1 MIKDENFYVVQGWML
16 NRLKL
21 KGNDLIV
28 YALLYSF
35 SQDGESE
42 FKGNI
47 AYIMD
52 FTGASRQTIKNII
65 GKLISLGYVEKEERN
80 RTTGKTNGYKCVPID
95 RLKIPEEGE
104 AKNLP
109 PTSQNLSTPVA
120 KNLPPRSQ
128 NLASLSLENNTYI
141 NSKVTINDKKEGK
154 NEVNINQTARVSA
167 REGIPDF
174 SKMTDEELLSW
185 GETAIPDFSD
195 EAAAEI
201 YALYGSEIEKRKAS
215 ARWRGKVVKNSAGFE
230 RLKSYDEILRE
241 YGVSGALRMEIHEFI
256 KHCAL
261 NSHRLT
267 NSKLEDILS
276 RLCDAYGQDEAA
288 KCESVRRA
296 ISGGYCDIR
305 ELRP

>member
-52 FTGASRQTIKNII
+52 FTGASKETAIRILN
-65 GKLISLGYVEKEERN
+65 KLVALGYVEKEN
-80 RTTGKTNGYKCVPID
+80 RHSKTGKTNAYKCVPLE
-95 RLKIPEEGE
+95 RVK
-104 AKNLP
+104 LP
-109 PTSQNLSTPVA
+109 TESSVKMPSPPSCQNDTTPSVKMTLPSCQNDTTSTI
-120 KNLPPRSQ
+120 
-128 NLASLSLENNTYI
+128 ENI
-141 NSKVTINDKKEGK
+141 NREDNINKKEGK
-154 NEVNINQTARVSA
+154 NEVNINQTARVGA

-230 RLKSYDEILRE
+230 RLKSYDEIMRE